1 MIPDSLQGKKYYS
14 DLKSLYQLLEEILSA
29 KGEPIR
35 LFPRILEFYSPIIK
49 QKYDDAKK
57 RELDLQSLAE
67 ICERYSSTEKF
78 LTDMSLDPP
87 EASQVESVATDGEKE
102 KLTLSTIHSAKG
114 LEWNTVFIIQLLD
127 GYLPSS
133 YSMDSV
139 ESIEEERR
147 LFYVAC
153 TRAKKNLFLVSP
165 NLSFNR
171 FSNET
176 ITFSEPSRFITEIEP
191 FDTLT
196 ERWELS
202 FERDNDLTE
211 DESLLLNENNS
222 EETFNRIVNYFKV
235 PK

>member
-1 MIPDSLQGKKYYS
+1 
-14 DLKSLYQLLEEILSA
+14 
-29 KGEPIR
+29 
-35 LFPRILEFYSPIIK
+35 
-49 QKYDDAKK
+49 
-57 RELDLQSLAE
+57 
-67 ICERYSSTEKF
+67 
-78 LTDMSLDPP
+78 MSLDPP

-202 FERDNDLTE
+202 FERDNDAIE

-222 EETFNRIVNYFKV
+222 EETFNRIVNYFKE
-235 PK
+235 PKY

>member
-1 MIPDSLQGKKYYS
+1 
-14 DLKSLYQLLEEILSA
+14 
-29 KGEPIR
+29 
-35 LFPRILEFYSPIIK
+35 
-49 QKYDDAKK
+49 
-57 RELDLQSLAE
+57 
-67 ICERYSSTEKF
+67 
-78 LTDMSLDPP
+78 
-87 EASQVESVATDGEKE
+87 
-102 KLTLSTIHSAKG
+102 
-114 LEWNTVFIIQLLD
+114 
-127 GYLPSS
+127 
-133 YSMDSV
+133 MDSV

-202 FERDNDLTE
+202 FERDNDAIE

-222 EETFNRIVNYFKV
+222 EETFNRIVNYFKE